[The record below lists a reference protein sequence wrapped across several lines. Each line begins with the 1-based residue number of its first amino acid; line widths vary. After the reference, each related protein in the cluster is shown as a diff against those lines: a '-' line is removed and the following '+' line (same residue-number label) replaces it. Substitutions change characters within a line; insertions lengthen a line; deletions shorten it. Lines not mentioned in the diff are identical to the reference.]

1 MRNNPKVEIITIGD
15 EILIGQIV
23 DTNSAWMASQLNKEG
38 FSVFQITS
46 VSDNENHIT
55 EAVDAALKR
64 VDIVLLTGGLGPT
77 KDDITK
83 QTLCR
88 YFNTELVFNQS
99 VIDTINRLFPATK
112 NGINELTYSQAYV
125 PKNAIIIEN
134 ATGTAPITWF
144 DVKDKVLVSMPGVP
158 SEMEWVM
165 SNQII
170 PRLAQRFNTPSLLH
184 KTIIVEGYAESALA
198 IKISDWEN
206 NLPACIKL
214 AYLPAIGIVK
224 LRLTG
229 NLPDK
234 VLLEN
239 MIDAEIEKLR
249 AIIGSSIIATEDI
262 PLEVLIGDLLKSK
275 KMQLATAESCTGG
288 NIARLITSIPGSS
301 NYFKGSVVAYSNAV
315 KETVLGVPKELMIE
329 HGAVSQP
336 VVEQMA
342 QNVLQLTAAD
352 IAVATSGVA
361 GPDGGTPDKPVG
373 TVWIC
378 VCTKEKLISRKY
390 NFSTFRDRNITRASL
405 AGLSMIKE
413 ILDNC

>member
-1 MRNNPKVEIITIGD
+1 MKNNPKVEIITIGD

-38 FSVFQITS
+38 FSVYQITS

-55 EAVDAALKR
+55 EAVDTALKR

-165 SNQII
+165 SNEII
-170 PRLAQRFNTPSLLH
+170 SRLAKRFNTPSLLH
-184 KTIIVEGYAESALA
+184 KTVIVEGYAESALA

-229 NLPDK
+229 NLNDK
-234 VLLEN
+234 VLLEKK
-239 MIDAEIEKLR
+239 IDAQIEKLR

-262 PLEVLIGDLLKSK
+262 PMEILIGGLLKSK

-301 NYFKGSVVAYSNAV
+301 TYFKGSVVAYSNAV
-315 KETVLGVPKELMIE
+315 KEAVLGISKELMIE
-329 HGAVSQP
+329 YGAVSQP

-342 QNVLQLTAAD
+342 QSVLKLTTAD

-378 VCTKEKLISRKY
+378 VCTKDKLISRKY

-413 ILDNC
+413 ILVNC

>member
-1 MRNNPKVEIITIGD
+1 MKNNPKVEIITIGD

-38 FSVFQITS
+38 FSVYQITS

-55 EAVDAALKR
+55 EAVDTALKR

-88 YFNTELVFNQS
+88 YFNTELVLNPS

-165 SNQII
+165 SNEII
-170 PRLAQRFNTPSLLH
+170 PRLAKRFNTPSLLH
-184 KTIIVEGYAESALA
+184 KTVIVEGYAESALA

-229 NLPDK
+229 NLNDK
-234 VLLEN
+234 VLLEKK
-239 MIDAEIEKLR
+239 IDAQIEKLR

-262 PLEVLIGDLLKSK
+262 PMEILIGGLLKSK

-301 NYFKGSVVAYSNAV
+301 TYFKGSVVAYSNAV
-315 KETVLGVPKELMIE
+315 KEAVLGISKELMIE
-329 HGAVSQP
+329 YGAVSQP

-342 QNVLQLTAAD
+342 QSVLKLTTAD

-378 VCTKEKLISRKY
+378 VCTKDKLISRKY

-413 ILDNC
+413 ILINC

>member
-1 MRNNPKVEIITIGD
+1 MKNNPKVEIITIGD

-88 YFNTELVFNQS
+88 YFNTELVLNPS

-144 DVKDKVLVSMPGVP
+144 DVQDKVLVSMPGVP

-165 SNQII
+165 LHEVL
-170 PRLAQRFNTPSLLH
+170 PRLAKRFNTPSLLH
-184 KTIIVEGYAESALA
+184 KTVIVEGYAESALA

-234 VLLEN
+234 VLLEKT
-239 MIDAEIEKLR
+239 IDNEIEKLR
-249 AIIGSSIIATEDI
+249 AIIGSSIIATVDI
-262 PLEVLIGDLLKSK
+262 PLELLIGELLKSK

-301 NYFKGSVVAYSNAV
+301 AYFKGSVVAYSNEV
-315 KETVLGVPKELMIE
+315 KESVLGVSKELMVE

-342 QNVLQLTAAD
+342 QSVLRLTAAD
-352 IAVATSGVA
+352 VAAATSGVA

-378 VCTKEKLISRKY
+378 VCTKDKLISRKY

-413 ILDNC
+413 ILINC

>member
-1 MRNNPKVEIITIGD
+1 MKNNPKVEIITIGD

-88 YFNTELVFNQS
+88 YFNTELVFNSS

-125 PKNAIIIEN
+125 PKNAIIIQN

-144 DVKDKVLVSMPGVP
+144 DVQDKVLVSMPGVP

-165 SNQII
+165 LHEIL
-170 PRLAQRFNTPSLLH
+170 PRLAKRFNTPSLLH
-184 KTIIVEGYAESALA
+184 KTVIVEGYAESALA

-234 VLLEN
+234 VLLEKT
-239 MIDAEIEKLR
+239 IDIEIEKLR

-262 PLEVLIGDLLKSK
+262 PLELLIGELLKSK

-301 NYFKGSVVAYSNAV
+301 AYFKGSVVAYSNEV
-315 KETVLGVPKELMIE
+315 KEAVLGVSKELMVE
-329 HGAVSQP
+329 RGAVSQP

-342 QNVLQLTAAD
+342 QSVLRLTAAD
-352 IAVATSGVA
+352 VAVATSGVA

-378 VCTKEKLISRKY
+378 VCTKDKLISRKY

-413 ILDNC
+413 ILVNC

>member
-1 MRNNPKVEIITIGD
+1 MKNNPKVEIITIGD

-88 YFNTELVFNQS
+88 YFNTELVLNPS

-144 DVKDKVLVSMPGVP
+144 DVQDKVLVSMPGVP

-165 SNQII
+165 LHEVL
-170 PRLAQRFNTPSLLH
+170 PRLAKRFNTPSLLH
-184 KTIIVEGYAESALA
+184 KTVIVEGYAESALA

-234 VLLEN
+234 VLLEKT
-239 MIDAEIEKLR
+239 IDNEIEKLR

-262 PLEVLIGDLLKSK
+262 PLELLIGELLKSK

-301 NYFKGSVVAYSNAV
+301 AYFKGSVVAYSNEV
-315 KETVLGVPKELMIE
+315 KESVLGVSKELMVE

-342 QNVLQLTAAD
+342 QSVLRLTAAD
-352 IAVATSGVA
+352 VAAATSGVA

-378 VCTKEKLISRKY
+378 VCTKDKLISRKY

-413 ILDNC
+413 ILINC